1 MSSPFEVATESKHQ
15 GNQQAML
22 LPLAKQIFQL
32 FMSSQSDSTGEFG
45 GGKLGSPL
53 LLRPAG
59 LRHHLLLHRRISGTN
74 CGGTL

>member
-22 LPLAKQIFQL
+22 LPLAKQIFNC
-32 FMSSQSDSTGEFG
+32 SCRQSDSTGEFG